1 MLEQIHISVGE
12 LWDKFTIL
20 FIKKDKIKDENKKK
34 HVLNEIN
41 VLTTNMDRYNY
52 RDHEL
57 FIELKEINLA
67 LWDIED
73 KLRIKELNKCFDDE
87 FILLAR
93 SVYSTNDKRAEI
105 KHKINTL
112 YGSSIFEVKDYVKYK
127 S

>member
-1 MLEQIHISVGE
+1 MLEQIHISIGE

-20 FIKKDKIKDENKKK
+20 LIKKDKINDKDKKK
-34 HVLNEIN
+34 HVMNEIN
-41 VLTTNMDRYNY
+41 VLTTNMDKYSY
-52 RDHEL
+52 HDHEL
-57 FIELKEINLA
+57 FIELKEINSA

-73 KLRIKELNKCFDDE
+73 KLRIKELEQCFDDE

-93 SVYSTNDKRAEI
+93 SVYTTNDKRAEI

-112 YGSSIFEVKDYVKYK
+112 YGSSIFEVKDYVKYH

>member
-1 MLEQIHISVGE
+1 MLEQIHISIGE

-20 FIKKDKIKDENKKK
+20 LIKKDKINDEDKKK
-34 HVLNEIN
+34 HVMNEIK
-41 VLTTNMDRYNY
+41 VLTTNMDKYSY
-52 RDHEL
+52 HDHEL

-73 KLRIKELNKCFDDE
+73 RLRIKELNQCFDDE

-93 SVYSTNDKRAEI
+93 SVYTTNDKRAEI
-105 KHKINTL
+105 KYKINTL
-112 YGSSIFEVKDYVKYK
+112 YGSSIFEVKDYVKYH

>member
-1 MLEQIHISVGE
+1 MLEQIHISIGE

-20 FIKKDKIKDENKKK
+20 LIKKDKINDSDKKK
-34 HVLNEIN
+34 HVINEIK
-41 VLTTNMDRYNY
+41 VLTTNMDKYSY
-52 RDHEL
+52 HGHEL
-57 FIELKEINLA
+57 FIELKEINSA

-73 KLRIKELNKCFDDE
+73 KLRIKELKQCFDDE

-93 SVYSTNDKRAEI
+93 SVYTTNDKRAEI

-112 YGSSIFEVKDYVKYK
+112 YGSSIFEVKDYVNYH

>member
-1 MLEQIHISVGE
+1 MLEQIHISIGE
-12 LWDKFTIL
+12 LWDKFSIL
-20 FIKKDKIKDENKKK
+20 LIKKDKINDSDKKK
-34 HVLNEIN
+34 HVLNEIK
-41 VLTTNMDRYNY
+41 VLTNNMDKYSY

-73 KLRIKELNKCFDDE
+73 RLRIKEVDQCFDDE

-93 SVYSTNDKRAEI
+93 SVYTTNDKRAEI
-105 KHKINTL
+105 KHKINAL
-112 YGSSIFEVKDYVKYK
+112 YGSSIFEVKDYVKYN

>member
-1 MLEQIHISVGE
+1 MLEQIHISIGE

-20 FIKKDKIKDENKKK
+20 LIKKDKINDSDKKK
-34 HVLNEIN
+34 HVMNEIK
-41 VLTTNMDRYNY
+41 VLATTMDKYSY
-52 RDHEL
+52 YDHEL

-73 KLRIKELNKCFDDE
+73 RLRIKELDQCFDDE

-93 SVYSTNDKRAEI
+93 SVYTTNDKRAEI

-112 YGSSIFEVKDYVKYK
+112 YGSSIFEVKDYVKYN